1 MIRRGQ
7 PWGEPSYMF
16 DDVII
21 VENDLVLAR
30 TNPTNRVFL
39 TGGDIA
45 RSLGQPQV
53 PAVGSAC
60 TEVTIDAMLCD
71 IMNSDGQSTL
81 IVAASSIIVGNYW
94 KGRHLIVSN
103 AGWIGD
109 SNVAPRAH
117 PNDGKVE
124 MLTMRSHMSLRQRF
138 LARRKMNTG
147 VHLPHPDLSSA
158 QISTT
163 VIESKGR
170 EILVIDGD
178 KISNWT
184 SISIT
189 VQPDYWRVLV

>member
-7 PWGEPSYMF
+7 PWGEPSYMS

-45 RSLGQPQV
+45 RSLGEPQV

-60 TEVTIDAMLCD
+60 TEVTIDAMVCD
-71 IMNSDGQSTL
+71 IKRNDDQSTL
-81 IVAASSIIVGNYW
+81 LVAASSVIVGNYW

-124 MLTMRSHMSLRQRF
+124 MLTMHSDMTLRQRF

-158 QISTT
+158 QISIA

-178 KISNWT
+178 KVANWT
-184 SISIT
+184 SISLT

>member
-7 PWGEPSYMF
+7 PWGEPSYMS

-39 TGGDIA
+39 SGGDIA

-53 PAVGSAC
+53 PSVGSAC
-60 TEVTIDAMLCD
+60 TEVTIDAMVCD
-71 IMNSDGQSTL
+71 IKSNDGESTW

-124 MLTMRSHMSLRQRF
+124 MLTMHSHMTLRQRF

-158 QISTT
+158 QISTV

-170 EILVIDGD
+170 ELLVIDGD

-184 SISIT
+184 SISLT